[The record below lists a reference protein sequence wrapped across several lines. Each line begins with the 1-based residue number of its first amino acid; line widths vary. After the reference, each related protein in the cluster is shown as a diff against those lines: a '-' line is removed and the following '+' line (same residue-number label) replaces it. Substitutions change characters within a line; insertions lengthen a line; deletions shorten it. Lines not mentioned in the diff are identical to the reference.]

1 MQKYISK
8 MFILAA
14 LPLMALL
21 VSACSAAEDAEPAP
35 SRQESAWH
43 LRMDCNLAP
52 FGAETRAGADEWK
65 DGAAVYLQFTVGTQ
79 RVAMQAVYSATD
91 GEWTLD
97 ETKTS
102 SLMAATDVTCEAYY
116 FENATSQTSQRATI
130 GSQTIVYGDE
140 QASCLIDEDSH
151 TVIVRGKLSP
161 LTARLR
167 ITGEPGAAYSI
178 TGLSRFTAY
187 NAAANTFSANSGAIS
202 GVIGPDGSSEFIYAL
217 FAYPQQRTLAITA
230 EGVGAYQRTF
240 ATSVLRA
247 GSSGHL
253 TLPTTERILQW
264 QMVNTTNGREI
275 TLPTLSSVEA
285 RSIGS
290 RVVTLGGSVSSL
302 GNGTLLDAGF
312 VVSKDSQMTSPHT
325 YSTGRQTP
333 FQLSVTGLE
342 AVTKYYVRAYARNER
357 GASLSAIL
365 AITTSEEGTIE
376 ETTFG
381 PDANWDD
388 PYATQGDITQTPF
401 SKDEN
406 YDTPQESQGDVTQ
419 TEFGSDENWD

>member
-8 MFILAA
+8 MFILAV

-35 SRQESAWH
+35 SHQGGEWH
-43 LRMDCNLAP
+43 LRMDCNLAQ
-52 FGAETRAGADEWK
+52 FGEDTRAGADGWN
-65 DGAAVYLQFTVGTQ
+65 DGAAVYLQFTFGTQ

-102 SLMAATDVTCEAYY
+102 SLTAATDVTCEAYY
-116 FENATSQTSQRATI
+116 FEDATSQTSQRATI
-130 GSQTIVYGDE
+130 GSQTIVYGNE
-140 QASCLIDEDSH
+140 QASCFIDEETH
-151 TVIVRGKLSP
+151 TVSVLGKLSP

-217 FAYPQQRTLAITA
+217 FADPQQRTLSIAA
-230 EGVGAYQRTF
+230 EGELAYQRTF
-240 ATSVLRA
+240 NSNVLRA

-264 QMVNTTNGREI
+264 QMVNTTNGLEI
-275 TLPTLSSVEA
+275 TLPTLSAVEA

-290 RVVTLGGSVSSL
+290 RVATFGCSVSSL

-325 YSTGRQTP
+325 YSAGRQTP
-333 FQLSVTGLE
+333 FVLSVTGLE
-342 AVTKYYVRAYARNER
+342 AVTKYYVRAFARNER
-357 GASLSAIL
+357 GTSLSAIL
-365 AITTSEEGTIE
+365 TITTSEDGTIE

-381 PDANWDD
+381 PDENWDD
-388 PYATQGDITQTPF
+388 SYTSQD
-401 SKDEN
+401 
-406 YDTPQESQGDVTQ
+406 DTTH
-419 TEFGSDENWD
+419 TEYGSDGNWD